1 MSHAYVEA
9 VKNLNFVLEGFLY
22 RFAYKYS
29 EEVIFYFDSAGNK
42 YVATGG
48 NLAWRINNPGL
59 VSSHSHF
66 SRANGAI
73 GSCGR
78 YAIFSDPLDGR
89 KALFAWIHSKKY
101 YNSSIKTLAD
111 YYQPKS
117 ADRFIA
123 QLTSLAKISPDK
135 KINSFTKSELD
146 HLIKALEKLCA
157 YEPVGNESL
166 SLLPKITA
174 KIENGKDKED
184 MYLVGDNIVISKKE
198 AIEWIMSHCLDGVI
212 VHERSGAIHL
222 RSRPSHCI
230 WNIKAYEFALAPSEG
245 KIDPLVRV
253 IGKNRPGQ
261 CIWAFINGIDNTK
274 DEALEAAERISN
286 MTKGEQVLS
295 MPNDTIWW
303 PIDFLL
309 CIILKTSADTSIIT
323 WTIKFLRYLLTLA
336 KQMADSPPV
345 IVFLHSQGAIFIEH
359 AIDLLSQSERKR
371 LRIFTF
377 GGGSFIP
384 PGKCHPDSHNYASA
398 ADFVCRF
405 SSPNL
410 QLLALERYYGYKEGL
425 NDEKIIARL
434 AFKDAIF
441 HLDSNNLK
449 VMEHYIKQRTTHY
462 ENEFSKISNLTI
474 LDPDPD
480 FKFKHKL
487 DSDCY
492 QKMIQNIIK
501 KYQKAID

>member
-1 MSHAYVEA
+1 MA
-9 VKNLNFVLEGFLY
+9 LEGFVY
-22 RFAYKYS
+22 RFAYKYN
-29 EEVIFYFDSAGNK
+29 EKVIFYFDSAGNK

-89 KALFAWIHSKKY
+89 KALSAWLHSKKY

-111 YYQPKS
+111 YYQPKNS
-117 ADRFIA
+117 DRFIA
-123 QLTSLAKISPDK
+123 QLTSLAKISADK
-135 KINSFTKSELD
+135 KINSLSKSEFD
-146 HLIKALEKLCA
+146 QLIKALEKLCE

-166 SLLPKITA
+166 ALLPKITA
-174 KIENGKDKED
+174 KIENGKNKED
-184 MYLVGDNIVISKKE
+184 TYLIGDNIILSKQE
-198 AIEWIMSHCLDGVI
+198 AVEWIQSHRLDGVI
-212 VHERSGAIHL
+212 VHERNGAIHL

-230 WNIKAYEFALAPSEG
+230 WNIKAHEFALAPSEG

-253 IGKNRPGQ
+253 IGENKPGQ

-274 DEALEAAERISN
+274 DEALEAAKRIS
-286 MTKGEQVLS
+286 TAAKGEQVLS

-309 CIILKTSADTSIIT
+309 CIILKTSADTPIIT
-323 WTIKFLRYLLTLA
+323 WTVKFLKYLLTLA
-336 KQMADSPPV
+336 KQKTDSPQV
-345 IVFLHSQGAIFIEH
+345 IIFLHSQGAIFIEH
-359 AIDLLSQSERKR
+359 AIELLTPNERKQ

-480 FKFKHKL
+480 SKFKHRL
-487 DSDCY
+487 DSECY
-492 QKMIQNIIK
+492 QKVIQQVIK
-501 KYQKAID
+501 KYQKAIP